1 MSLRLRRGNKAKS
14 LLSHSCLLLLAII
27 PLDPSQTPL
36 ESVATQLPLNK
47 ECPEAHTIQLFDDGP
62 LQVLHDAEQGEH
74 SWPALKDPAGHVVPP
89 DVTDGSGSHF
99 VLSDSSWVKPC
110 LQEMQ
115 VAVPS
120 EH

>member
-1 MSLRLRRGNKAKS
+1 M
-14 LLSHSCLLLLAII
+14 

-36 ESVATQLPLNK
+36 ESVATQLPLNRD
-47 ECPEAHTIQLFDDGP
+47 CPEAHTMQLFDDGP

-89 DVTDGSGSHF
+89 DVTDGNGSHF
-99 VLSDSSWVKPC
+99 VLSDSFWVKPC
-110 LQEMQ
+110 LQ
-115 VAVPS
+115 VVHAAVPS

>member
-1 MSLRLRRGNKAKS
+1 M
-14 LLSHSCLLLLAII
+14 LLAII

-47 ECPEAHTIQLFDDGP
+47 DPEAHIIQLFDDGP
-62 LQVLHDAEQGEH
+62 LQVLHDGEQGEH

-89 DVTDGSGSHF
+89 DVTDGNGSHF
-99 VLSDSSWVKPC
+99 VLSDSSWVKPD
-110 LQEMQ
+110 LQETQ
-115 VAVPS
+115 AAVPS